1 MSALPVSKDAYSSLL
16 KRIKQEIAAG
26 LDRARNAYN
35 KEKVRTYWKIGRAIA
50 GYLSKGEG
58 RADYGKQLYTRLS
71 QDLDVGER
79 LLYQISQ
86 FYNAYPD
93 FKPSQNLSWS
103 HYRLLTSVE
112 GEKQRSLLK
121 AKASNN
127 NWSKRELEDFLEKD
141 KEKSAKF
148 SKATRGK
155 KKKLSIPKGRLYTY
169 RLFKA
174 DYADN
179 ILIDCGF
186 NIYRES
192 ENQKFSGNF
201 AESIKTKDIY
211 KLVKSTATA
220 KHLYT
225 YKTYVEKIIDGD
237 TLWVIVDCGFKTWS
251 KQKIRLRGI
260 NTPGITTKRGAES
273 YKFVCKQLKGL
284 PFIIIKSHGRDKYDR
299 YLMDIFYLK
308 GEEDPQAVSEEGQFL
323 NQQLLDENLAQKDI
337 G

>member
-1 MSALPVSKDAYSSLL
+1 MSAVPVRNDPYASLL
-16 KRIKQEIAAG
+16 ARIKQEIAEG

-35 KEKVRTYWKIGRAIA
+35 REKLITYWKIGQAIA
-50 GYLSKGEG
+50 GYLSKNEG

-86 FYNAYPD
+86 FYSAYPD

-112 GEKQRSLLK
+112 GEKQRNILE
-121 AKASNN
+121 AKASDN

-141 KEKSAKF
+141 KEKSRKF
-148 SKATRGK
+148 SKAKKRV
-155 KKKLSIPKGRLYTY
+155 KKKLSLPKGKLYTY
-169 RLFKA
+169 RLFKG

-192 ENQKFSGNF
+192 ENEKFRGNF
-201 AESIKTKDIY
+201 AETVKIKNSY
-211 KLVKSTATA
+211 KLVKSSATA

-225 YKTYVEKIIDGD
+225 FKAHVEKIIDGD

-251 KQKIRLRGI
+251 RQKIRLRGI
-260 NTPGITTKRGAES
+260 NTPGITTKAGVDA
-273 YKFVCKQLKGL
+273 YKFVRKELKGL
-284 PFIIIKSHGRDKYDR
+284 PFIVIKSHGRDKYDR
-299 YLMDIFYLK
+299 YLTDVLYLN
-308 GEEDPQAVSEEGQFL
+308 GGEDPRIVLKKGYFL
-323 NQQLLDENLAQKDI
+323 NQRLLNERLAEYETT
-337 G
+337 